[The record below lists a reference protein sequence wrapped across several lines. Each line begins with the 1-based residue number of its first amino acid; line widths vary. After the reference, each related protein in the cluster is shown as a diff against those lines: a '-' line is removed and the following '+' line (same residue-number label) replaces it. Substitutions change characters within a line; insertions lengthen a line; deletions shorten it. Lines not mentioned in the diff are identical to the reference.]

1 MSLLPLF
8 NIVAMQRQLK
18 DRSKAQK
25 QQFRKDM
32 KVLLAMDSLA
42 TAEQR
47 ERGEPKKK
55 KPVKPRKQKGW
66 CYWEMPVD
74 KIHSNFWYLDGDG
87 GGFGTEVMML
97 QWEVEDRIERY
108 MGDIKIS
115 PHDTSEMI
123 FWVDEKEALIGWNVT
138 EYMKRT
144 DTKLKADRLCRIIGT
159 HVSGALTEGDYK
171 EEIINTTPTWHTWG

>member
-66 CYWEMPVD
+66 CYWELPVD
-74 KIHSNFWYLDGDG
+74 KIHASWKNPVGDLIK
-87 GGFGTEVMML
+87 TSML
-97 QWEVEDRIERY
+97 VAEVEDRLHRY
-108 MGDIKIS
+108 LGDIPINPSKS
-115 PHDTSEMI
+115 NQMI
-123 FWVDEKEALIGWNVT
+123 FWVDEKEVFIGWNVT
-138 EYMKRT
+138 EYMNRT
-144 DTKLKADRLCRIIGT
+144 STTLSDNNMCGIIGT
-159 HVSGALTEGDYK
+159 HVYRALTEESVNDS
-171 EEIINTTPTWHTWG
+171 EEIVYPQQSWHTLG